1 MSTAKLRKS
10 AAHFWANAEQS
21 RDAIVNSPELK
32 GPLDSGVQKVVPAYY
47 NLDTG
52 AATTI

>member
-1 MSTAKLRKS
+1 MTLQQFLRYIRS
-10 AAHFWANAEQS
+10 PG
-21 RDAIVNSPELK
+21 DAIVNSPELK
-32 GPLDSGVQKVVPAYY
+32 GPLDSGVLKVVPAYY